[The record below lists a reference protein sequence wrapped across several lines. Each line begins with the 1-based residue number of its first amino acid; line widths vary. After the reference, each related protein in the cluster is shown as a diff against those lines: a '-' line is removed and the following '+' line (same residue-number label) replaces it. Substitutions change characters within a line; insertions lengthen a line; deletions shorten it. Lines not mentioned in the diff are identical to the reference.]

1 MIKRLMLLLIRF
13 YQKAISP
20 LFPPRCR
27 FYPTCSA
34 YAFTAIERFGALRGG
49 YLALRRI
56 LKCHPFHPG
65 GYDPVP
71 EKKPRRRKTRL
82 RREEETPPHSTDE

>member
-1 MIKRLMLLLIRF
+1 MKKLLIGLIRL
-13 YQKAISP
+13 YQRAISANT
-20 LFPPRCR
+20 PPTCR
-27 FYPTCSA
+27 FTPTCSA
-34 YAFTAIERFGALRGG
+34 YAIEAIQRFGAIRGTG
-49 YLALRRI
+49 LWGG
-56 LKCHPFHPG
+56 H

>member
-1 MIKRLMLLLIRF
+1 MKQILRALIRF
-13 YQKAISP
+13 YQLSVSRYTQPHCI
-20 LFPPRCR
+20 
-27 FYPTCSA
+27 YIPTCSR
-34 YAFTAIERFGALRGG
+34 YALEAIDRFGAIRGG
-49 YLALRRI
+49 LLSVWRLLR
-56 LKCHPFHPG
+56 CNPFAKG